1 MNMNFK
7 EELKTTLTNCED
19 PFRAI
24 KDIQDENGIAL
35 PQIKPALPLL
45 DLLGVKRLD
54 FHLAVL
60 DDMKERLIK
69 RIQELAQQGDKEQL
83 EILLEKSFAVINLT
97 HVTPIVMEIV
107 KHMPRIPDKYVLPHL
122 GEYLDHSFSSD
133 MSNTSSNTIKSILV
147 HRLN

>member
-24 KDIQDENGIAL
+24 KEIQDENGIAL

-107 KHMPRIPDKYVLPHL
+107 KHMPRIPDKYVDSLSRNPL
-122 GEYLDHSFSSD
+122 IFSSLQICQIHRRTR
-133 MSNTSSNTIKSILV
+133 SNLFPCTD
-147 HRLN
+147 

>member
-1 MNMNFK
+1 MSVNVK
-7 EELKTTLTNCED
+7 EDLKTTLTNCED

-35 PQIKPALPLL
+35 AQIKPALPLL

-69 RIQELAQQGDKEQL
+69 RIQELAQQDDRQQL
-83 EILLEKSFAVINLT
+83 EILLERSFTVINLS

-107 KHMPRIPDKYVLPHL
+107 KHMPKIP
-122 GEYLDHSFSSD
+122 ER
-133 MSNTSSNTIKSILV
+133 SI
-147 HRLN
+147 

>member
-1 MNMNFK
+1 MNINFK

-35 PQIKPALPLL
+35 AQIKPALPLL

-69 RIQELAQQGDKEQL
+69 RIQELAQHDDKQQL
-83 EILLEKSFAVINLT
+83 EILLEKSFSVINLT

-107 KHMPRIPDKYVLPHL
+107 KHMPRIPDKYALISYQL
-122 GEYLDHSFSSD
+122 KMILSF
-133 MSNTSSNTIKSILV
+133 
-147 HRLN
+147 

>member
-1 MNMNFK
+1 MSVNVK
-7 EELKTTLTNCED
+7 DDLKTTLTNCED

-35 PQIKPALPLL
+35 AQIKPALPLL

-60 DDMKERLIK
+60 DDMKDRLIK
-69 RIQELAQQGDKEQL
+69 RIQELAQRDDRQQL
-83 EILLEKSFAVINLT
+83 EVLLERSFTVINLT

-107 KHMPRIPDKYVLPHL
+107 KHMPRIPEKSVELILTIDRLLFVYVL
-122 GEYLDHSFSSD
+122 D
-133 MSNTSSNTIKSILV
+133 M
-147 HRLN
+147 